1 MAIICGLA
9 AGSASAATRYI
20 RGDSALAS
28 GTCVD
33 SANPCTA
40 AYVLNGAGAIAQDGD
55 TVVALRSFSPFVIS
69 AQITI
74 QKAIALRGQDGPR
87 PTFYGNLGTTIF
99 SLTAPGLQLSHLRV
113 QNVNAGSG
121 ALSASA
127 SVTIDDAVIDGA
139 GYSFGASAGPLTVTD
154 TLMRCGATSFVCM
167 TMNGGANPVTL
178 RRVHVDDSF
187 APPNGGS
194 AGSISASTLLIEDS
208 SFAAT
213 SSGLTAFATTAGTI
227 RRVTATAANG
237 ALTVVGPMVVSD
249 SAFLNPSGGAAFAS
263 AGSQTIQLRN
273 VTAVSQGDQ
282 SYGITAGGGQNVFGS
297 ITPGAPIVARNVIAR
312 GDTADLNAADGFCF
326 SAPCSPPAPSGAITV
341 DHSNFRTTAGSG
353 TITKGA
359 GNQSADPLF
368 AGAEDFHLLA
378 GSPAIE
384 AGLAD
389 ALDGPTDLD
398 GKPRVAGAAPDIGAY
413 EGTPPPPA
421 PAPAPAAVDTTAPT
435 LAGLKITRNGAQIR
449 FSLSE
454 AAKATL
460 TINRLLKGR
469 RSGKRCVKST
479 AKLRKAKRCTRHVKV
494 RSQVVT
500 GTVGTNTVK
509 GKALAPGTY
518 EVLLTA
524 VDAAGNKTTS
534 TLAAKLVVKRAKKKR

>member
-33 SANPCTA
+33 AANPCTA
-40 AYVLNGAGAIAQDGD
+40 TYVLNGAGAIAQDGD
-55 TVVALRSFSPFVIS
+55 TVIALRSFSPFSVS
-69 AQITI
+69 ATITI
-74 QKAIALRGQDGPR
+74 QHAITLRGQDGPR
-87 PTFYGNLGTTIF
+87 VTFYGSLGGSIL
-99 SLTAPGLQLSHLRV
+99 SLAAAGVRLSHVRV
-113 QNVNAGSG
+113 QNTNAGG
-121 ALSASA
+121 GTLGASA
-127 SVTIDDAVIDGA
+127 TVTIDDAVIDGA
-139 GYSFGASAGPLTVTD
+139 GYSWSSSGGSLTMTD
-154 TLMRCGATSFVCM
+154 TLLRCGATAFVC
-167 TMNGGANPVTL
+167 TQMNAGANPVTL
-178 RRVHVDDSF
+178 RRVHVDDSL
-187 APPNGGS
+187 APPNSGS
-194 AGSISASTLLIEDS
+194 SGSVSGSTLLIEDS
-208 SFAAT
+208 SFTAT
-213 SSGLTAFATTAGTI
+213 SSGMIASATTAGTI
-227 RRVTATAANG
+227 RRVTATAGNT
-237 ALTVVGPMVVSD
+237 ALTAVGPVVVSD
-249 SAFLNPSGGAAFAS
+249 SAFLNNGSGPAFAS

-273 VTAVSQGDQ
+273 VTAVSHGDQ

-312 GDTADLNAADGFCF
+312 GDTADLNTADGYCF

-341 DHSNFRTTAGSG
+341 DHSNFRATAGSG

-368 AGAEDFHLLA
+368 AGTEDFHLLA

-398 GKPRVAGAAPDIGAY
+398 GNPRVAGAAPDIGAY
-413 EGTPPPPA
+413 EGAPPPPA

-469 RSGKRCVKST
+469 RSGKRCVKSS

-524 VDAAGNKTTS
+524 VDAAGNKTS
-534 TLAAKLVVKRAKKKR
+534 KTLTAKLVVKRAKKKR